1 MVRLWFAL
9 GSRSLAETLVS
20 RWWRAEPLG
29 DTQLGSVSILVKWL
43 EARLSSDVILSP
55 FGYDLGTV
63 EPSRDSMSRV
73 FLSWL
78 VLSDR
83 DSMSL
88 VVKDNI

>member
-1 MVRLWFAL
+1 MVGSSVEL
-9 GSRSLAETLVS
+9 GR
-20 RWWRAEPLG
+20 
-29 DTQLGSVSILVKWL
+29 D
-43 EARLSSDVILSP
+43 LSP